1 MAEEEAAGLYGA
13 ERRRGTRGAAAERQR
28 EGGSSGVAG
37 SGSRGPRVGGVRGTA
52 DGVGG
57 EAVPDLGGDAAGG
70 AGGDHGQLL
79 RAGRSLAAGHE
90 GDLESAKRSR
100 RGVGP
105 ANSLRMAHGGGP
117 RRTHRTGARRSDS
130 ALPHNPRRRWDKPAA
145 LLCPEPSLVYQS
157 ATAAERRLQRA
168 SPL

>member
-37 SGSRGPRVGGVRGTA
+37 SGSRGPGVGGVRGTA

-90 GDLESAKRSR
+90 GNLEDQRSAETGDSPADSVRVPDGGGVR
-100 RGVGP
+100 RGSGC
-105 ANSLRMAHGGGP
+105 ASARGSLDGVEYQAGKQG
-117 RRTHRTGARRSDS
+117 RTAPPLAG
-130 ALPHNPRRRWDKPAA
+130 PAA
-145 LLCPEPSLVYQS
+145 LMVPQPV
-157 ATAAERRLQRA
+157 AA
-168 SPL
+168 